1 MVITGIELERA
12 SIIERIEILQPFTGT
27 FFAIFPNLAMKNSGQ

>member
-12 SIIERIEILQPFTGT
+12 SIIERIEIFEIGELCRNG
-27 FFAIFPNLAMKNSGQ
+27 N